1 MKKDFQNI
9 SSELLEIYSKKL
21 KVNSCPHCNSKR
33 FIKHSRYKYTQRF
46 KCLECGRTFIPS
58 TGTSLHYLHK
68 KEVFLE
74 YSKIIREQGLLSL
87 KKMRELCNISH
98 LTAFDWRHKILL
110 SIPESN
116 RRFKGEV
123 YCDDIWF
130 VYSEKGR
137 KLVAEARRGPLRDPF
152 KHREFTCRLI
162 SLSDGKNTE
171 MKLVKVGNINFSDY
185 CPAFEDKIG
194 RKSVIYNVSGEE
206 KLRRFAKEQA
216 AKHRFVLDTNKRI
229 EEKYFVIR
237 NELKG
242 FINKTLKG
250 VSTKYLQ
257 MYAGYY
263 SYSKHKIFDP
273 LSEAFLNRRKVWFTY
288 TRLEVIYFKFVYF
301 ATQVLLI
308 DLNKR
313 TWKSTEKVPIP
324 DNCMVYK
331 ITEWDVDHRHS
342 FKEVKSYFDRKIRE
356 FKSFMH
362 DKKD

>member
-1 MKKDFQNI
+1 
-9 SSELLEIYSKKL
+9 
-21 KVNSCPHCNSKR
+21 
-33 FIKHSRYKYTQRF
+33 
-46 KCLECGRTFIPS
+46 
-58 TGTSLHYLHK
+58 
-68 KEVFLE
+68 
-74 YSKIIREQGLLSL
+74 
-87 KKMRELCNISH
+87 MREFCNISH

-116 RRFKGEV
+116 RKFKGEV

-171 MKLVKVGNINFSDY
+171 MKLVKVGDINFSDY

-331 ITEWDVDHRHS
+331 ITEWDVDHRYS
-342 FKEVKSYFDRKIRE
+342 FKEVNDYFTKKIKE
-356 FKSFMH
+356 FKN
-362 DKKD
+362 

>member
-1 MKKDFQNI
+1 
-9 SSELLEIYSKKL
+9 
-21 KVNSCPHCNSKR
+21 
-33 FIKHSRYKYTQRF
+33 
-46 KCLECGRTFIPS
+46 
-58 TGTSLHYLHK
+58 
-68 KEVFLE
+68 
-74 YSKIIREQGLLSL
+74 
-87 KKMRELCNISH
+87 
-98 LTAFDWRHKILL
+98 
-110 SIPESN
+110 
-116 RRFKGEV
+116 
-123 YCDDIWF
+123 
-130 VYSEKGR
+130 
-137 KLVAEARRGPLRDPF
+137 
-152 KHREFTCRLI
+152 
-162 SLSDGKNTE
+162 
-171 MKLVKVGNINFSDY
+171 
-185 CPAFEDKIG
+185 
-194 RKSVIYNVSGEE
+194 
-206 KLRRFAKEQA
+206 
-216 AKHRFVLDTNKRI
+216 
-229 EEKYFVIR
+229 
-237 NELKG
+237 
-242 FINKTLKG
+242 
-250 VSTKYLQ
+250 